1 LLSTQYLVYN
11 FFFHFQGMETNNIM
25 VNIETMEMQNMVINI
40 DKIIIILVE
49 ETIIMR
55 KGIIITNQTIIKEVN
70 MIMII
75 KLKTSLK

>member
-1 LLSTQYLVYN
+1 
-11 FFFHFQGMETNNIM
+11 METNNIM